1 MRIKLIQT
9 REAMGFTQ
17 RQLSALVGT
26 SRSHYSQIETGEKN
40 PSLKLALNIK
50 RALNYDGDDIFFD
63 LKRPSKGHDR
73 KKK

>member
-1 MRIKLIQT
+1 MRIKLIQM

-17 RQLSALVGT
+17 SQFSALVGI

-50 RALNYDGDDIFFD
+50 RALNYDGDDIF
-63 LKRPSKGHDR
+63 LVQKAP
-73 KKK
+73 